1 MTSPRM
7 EPPAARD
14 WEFPRSAAGLGVLIA
29 YAGRK
34 GIARRAVL
42 AGTGLADQPIGPS
55 AEVTAGQ
62 ELRVVR
68 NLCRLVGDDAG
79 AELGRA
85 YDLATFGAFGF
96 AVLSS
101 RTVHEAMNVAL
112 RFIDLSYT
120 FAIPRADVV
129 GSDVVVT
136 VDGTGLPADVRRFLV
151 ERDATAIRG
160 VLDELVPGGVGGR
173 FSVHDDHA
181 LLTFDVAE
189 LDRPLPRSNPDSVA
203 LYEQL
208 CAEVVTTRR
217 RRSGVT
223 QDARVLIAQKL
234 AAGAPMA
241 EVAADLGLSERSLR
255 RRLGAESVSYQALLD
270 EVRES
275 LARELLGGRA
285 TLAVDD
291 LAVRLGYAGATS
303 FIHAFRRWTG
313 TTPAAFSRAAVRRR
327 TPGVHR
333 ESTSAP

>member
-7 EPPAARD
+7 ESPAARD
-14 WEFPRSAAGLGVLIA
+14 WEFPRSAAGLGVLIS
-29 YAGRK
+29 YAARK
-34 GIARRAVL
+34 GIGGRAVL
-42 AGTGLADQPIGPS
+42 AGTGLADQPAGPR
-55 AEVTAGQ
+55 AEITAAQ
-62 ELRVVR
+62 ELRAVR
-68 NLCRLVGDDAG
+68 NLRRLLGDDAA

-85 YDLATFGAFGF
+85 YDLGSFGAFGF

-120 FAIPRADVV
+120 FAIPSAEVV
-129 GSDVVVT
+129 GSDVLVT
-136 VDGTGLPADVRRFLV
+136 LDGTRLPPDVRRFLV
-151 ERDATAIRG
+151 ERDATAVHG

-173 FSVHDDHA
+173 LSLHDDRA
-181 LLTFDVAE
+181 LLTFDVSE
-189 LDRPLPRSNPDSVA
+189 LDRPLPRGNPDSVA

-234 AAGAPMA
+234 ATGAPMP

-255 RRLGAESVSYQALLD
+255 RRLEAESVSYQALLD

-275 LARELLGGRA
+275 LARELLRGRA
-285 TLAVDD
+285 TLAVED

-327 TPGVHR
+327 TPSVHR
-333 ESTSAP
+333 ASTSAP